1 MQNVQI
7 RQTDGTWVT
16 VAQPNQE
23 IDLASVAA
31 GATAASLAAGVSVP
45 PGQYDNFKIVVS
57 ETVKFSGSD
66 GANYSNSGGA
76 ITIAGADAAAASTA
90 TWAGFPPNANLT
102 ETTESYTANLGSKGE
117 VTATLDLDAGDADNY
132 MEIYASANLGTPMTV
147 TSDSSVSMFFD
158 FDTQGT
164 VIYNDMGGFNN
175 VMYFTPPQAGTQF
188 GITVDGVTTTVTEA
202 NMRIDF

>member
-1 MQNVQI
+1 
-7 RQTDGTWVT
+7 
-16 VAQPNQE
+16 
-23 IDLASVAA
+23 
-31 GATAASLAAGVSVP
+31 
-45 PGQYDNFKIVVS
+45 
-57 ETVKFSGSD
+57 
-66 GANYSNSGGA
+66 
-76 ITIAGADAAAASTA
+76 
-90 TWAGFPPNANLT
+90 
-102 ETTESYTANLGSKGE
+102 
-117 VTATLDLDAGDADNY
+117 

-164 VIYNDMGGFNN
+164 VIYNDMGGLNN